1 VGDTVSELM
10 GGSTKKALRKQSRLQ
25 AQREAEV
32 EAAAAGQRRARGSA
46 GRGLIA
52 YMDDALKT
60 SFGG

>member
-1 VGDTVSELM
+1 M
-10 GGSTKKALRKQSRLQ
+10 GGGSKKALRKQSQLQ
-25 AQREAEV
+25 AKREAEV

-52 YMDDALKT
+52 YMDETLKT

>member
-1 VGDTVSELM
+1 MS
-10 GGSTKKALRKQSRLQ
+10 GSSKKALREQSRLQ

-32 EAAAAGQRRARGSA
+32 EATAAGQRRARGSS

-52 YMDDALKT
+52 YMDDTLKT